1 MIDPSITR
9 ARRQAILQQLQGMPL
24 LFRAAPEV
32 LRNGDVHYSY
42 RQDSNFHYMTGFD
55 EPEAILLAVPHG
67 KGRHDTILFVRPRDP
82 AREIWDGKRAG
93 ATGARRRYGA
103 DEAYDI
109 DEFWKVFGDMSK
121 DWDGLAHGLG
131 IDTAFDARLLQHFG
145 RRFKDRPRR
154 NRGLPAF
161 VDPRPDIHA
170 RRLIKGPEE
179 IELMAEAARITGEG
193 HRVAMAL
200 ARPGMMEYELQAEL
214 EAVFRKNGSPRVG
227 YDSIVAAGANACT
240 LHYVENDKKIRK
252 GDLVLIDAGAEY
264 GHYSADVTRTFP
276 AGGSFNDPQR
286 AIYNIVLRC
295 QKKCI
300 KAIKPGLPVSKL
312 MEMSQK
318 EILKGLDKLGLLGR
332 GSLENKWKNRAFAK
346 YYMHG
351 LGHWLGMDVHDCGA
365 YQLPDGKPVR
375 LAPGMVTT
383 VEPGIYI
390 PANDKTVPKEF
401 RGIGVRIED
410 DILVT
415 RNGHRN
421 LTEDIPKEIA
431 DIESLTL
438 G

>member
-1 MIDPSITR
+1 MIDATHTR
-9 ARRQAILQQLQGMPL
+9 ARRQAILKHVQGMPL

-32 LRNGDVHYSY
+32 LRNGDVHFSY
-42 RQDSNFHYMTGFD
+42 RQDSSFHYLTGFD
-55 EPEAILLAVPHG
+55 EPEAILLAIPEG
-67 KGRHDTILFVRPRDP
+67 KTSHRTLLFVRPRDP

-93 ATGARRRYGA
+93 ATGAKRQYGA
-103 DEAYDI
+103 DEAWPI
-109 DEFWKVFGDMSK
+109 SEFWKVFGDLSK
-121 DWDGLAHGLG
+121 DWDGLAHALG
-131 IDTAFDARLLQHFG
+131 IDPKFDAELLEHFG

-154 NRGLPAF
+154 NQGLPAF
-161 VDPRPDIHA
+161 LDPRPAIHA
-170 RRLIKGPEE
+170 ARLIKSKEE

-200 ARPGMMEYELQAEL
+200 AEPGMMEYELQAEL

-227 YDSIVAAGANACT
+227 YDSIVASGSNACT
-240 LHYVENDKKIRK
+240 LHYIENNNKIRK
-252 GDLVLIDAGAEY
+252 GDLILIDAGAEY

-276 AGGSFNDPQR
+276 ARGSFSEPQK
-286 AIYNIVLRC
+286 AIYDIVLRC
-295 QKKCI
+295 QKRCI

-312 MEMSQK
+312 IEMSQK
-318 EILKGLDKLGLLGR
+318 DILKGLDGLGLLGR
-332 GSLENKWKNRAFAK
+332 GSLESKWKKRAFAK

-365 YQLPDGKPVR
+365 YQLPDGKPIK

-390 PANDKTVPKEF
+390 PANDKSVPKEF

-415 RNGHRN
+415 RSGHRN
-421 LTEDIPKEIA
+421 LTEDIPKEVA
-431 DIESLTL
+431 DVESMTQL
-438 G
+438 

>member
-1 MIDPSITR
+1 MIDATHTR
-9 ARRQAILQQLQGMPL
+9 ARRQAVLKHLQGHPL
-24 LFRAAPEV
+24 LFRAAPVV
-32 LRNGDVHYSY
+32 LRNGDVHFSY
-42 RQDSNFHYMTGFD
+42 RQDSSFHYLTGFD
-55 EPEAILLAVPHG
+55 EPEAILLAVPEG
-67 KGRHDTILFVRPRDP
+67 KDKHKTILFVRPRDP

-93 ATGARRRYGA
+93 TTGAKRQYGA
-103 DEAYDI
+103 DEAYPLD
-109 DEFWKVFGDMSK
+109 DFWRVFADLSK
-121 DWDGLAHGLG
+121 DWDGLAHALS
-131 IDTAFDARLLQHFG
+131 IDTTFDAKLLDHFG
-145 RRFKDRPRR
+145 RRYKDRPRR
-154 NRGLPAF
+154 NQGLPTLL
-161 VDPRPDIHA
+161 DPRPAIHA
-170 RRLIKGPEE
+170 KRLIKTPEE
-179 IELMAEAARITGEG
+179 IDLMAEAARITGEG

-227 YDSIVAAGANACT
+227 YDSIVATGANACT
-240 LHYVENDKKIRK
+240 LHYIENNKKIRK
-252 GDLVLIDAGAEY
+252 GDLVLIDAGAEFR
-264 GHYSADVTRTFP
+264 HYTADVTRTFP
-276 AGGSFNDPQR
+276 AGGAFSAPQK
-286 AIYNIVLRC
+286 AIYEIVLRC

-312 MEMSQK
+312 IELSQK

-332 GSLENKWKNRAFAK
+332 GSLESKWKKRAFAK

-365 YQLPDGKPVR
+365 YQLPDGKPIKM
-375 LAPGMVTT
+375 AAGMVTT

-390 PANDKTVPKEF
+390 PANDKSVPKEF

-415 RNGHRN
+415 RNGNRN

-431 DIESLTL
+431 DVEAFTQ